1 MLYSLLLVA
10 ARRTVCCLLLHAV
23 QFAICGCSIQL
34 LFVAPHRTVVFGCR
48 MTHSL
53 LFVVARCRV
62 AFVAVCRTVCYLLP
76 HAVQL
81 LFLPHAVY
89 FAICCSAPYSCY
101 LLLYT
106 VFVAACHTVAIY
118 CRMLYSLLFVATSR
132 KICYLLPHAVQLATA
147 TAYYRVCYSLHH
159 TMHAVPYLLLHVLQF
174 AIGCCIPV

>member
-10 ARRTVCCLLLHAV
+10 ACRTVCCLLPHAV
-23 QFAICGCSIQL
+23 QFSICGCSIQL
-34 LFVAPHRTVVFGCR
+34 LFVAAHCTVVFGCR

-62 AFVAVCRTVCYLLP
+62 AFFAVCRTVCYLLP

-81 LFLPHAVY
+81 LFLPHAVH

-106 VFVAACHTVAIY
+106 VHFAIC
-118 CRMLYSLLFVATSR
+118 CRMPYC
-132 KICYLLPHAVQLATA
+132 CYLLPHAI
-147 TAYYRVCYSLHH
+147 
-159 TMHAVPYLLLHVLQF
+159 QF
-174 AIGCCIPV
+174 AIRCHMP